1 MPDVDLRPHQ
11 RRVLAEI
18 AGHEQISRSDLG
30 RRLDLPKATLNTIVR
45 DLVERGL
52 VVHTDAVAAGGRGRP
67 AGFLTLAGRPTGIG
81 VLGWSFDALKVVIA
95 TPGGRVLAE
104 HAHVVDKNELRID
117 TAAELLGTVAG
128 QAGYHTTDL
137 ACVVLGVPAPYQRGV
152 GAPARRDGFGF
163 APWLQTDPAAA
174 LAAATGIRAL
184 LENDA
189 NLGALGEYVFGAGR
203 DRHSLIYVKLAEH
216 SVGAGLVINGWLHR
230 GVTGFAGEIAHL
242 QIDDDG
248 PLCACGGRGCLIH
261 RIGPGLLDA
270 AQHAYDQP
278 LTYPRMLAMAADGDT
293 GMARLLHDLGRSVG
307 RPLADA
313 CTMLNPE
320 VIVVDGAAGTAGRHI
335 IAGIAEMID
344 RFAAPP
350 AAAAVTVVPGE
361 AQTDADIL
369 GAVALARH
377 EIDLSEIVR

>member
-18 AGHEQISRSDLG
+18 ASHDQISRTELG
-30 RRLDLPKATLNTIVR
+30 RRLDLPKATLTAIVR
-45 DLVERGL
+45 ELLDRGL
-52 VVHTDAVAAGGRGRP
+52 VVDGDAVAAGTRGRP
-67 AGFLTLAGRPTGIG
+67 ATVLTLAGRPTGIG
-81 VLGWSFDALKVVIA
+81 VLSWSSGALKVVVA

-104 HAHVVDKNELRID
+104 DAHTIAKDEVRFD
-117 TAAELLGTVAG
+117 TAAEALATVAD
-128 QAGYHTTDL
+128 QAGYVTADL

-152 GAPARRDGFGF
+152 GAPARGDGLGF
-163 APWLQTDPAAA
+163 AAWLRNDPAAA
-174 LAAATGIRAL
+174 LADATGIRVL
-184 LENDA
+184 VENDA
-189 NLGALGEYVFGAGR
+189 NLGALGEYEFGAGR
-203 DRHSLIYVKLAEH
+203 GRHSLIYVKLGEH
-216 SVGAGLVINGWLHR
+216 SVGAGLIINGWLHR
-230 GVTGFAGEIAHL
+230 GVTGFAGELAHI

-261 RIGPGLLDA
+261 RIGSGLLDA
-270 AQHAYDQP
+270 AQPAYDQP
-278 LTYPRMLAMAADGDT
+278 LTYPRMMAMAADGDT

-335 IAGIAEMID
+335 VAGIAEMVE
-344 RFAAPP
+344 RYAAPP
-350 AAAAVTVVPGE
+350 AARAVTVVPG
-361 AQTDADIL
+361 AAYDDADIL

-377 EIDLSEIVR
+377 EIDLSEAVR